1 MKFKAD
7 RATLLK
13 ALAHIQ
19 SVAEKRNTIP
29 ILANARI
36 DVVRGKLSLT
46 ATDME
51 IAVVEEVPATAIRDG
66 ATTAPASTLYEIV
79 RKLPDGVEV
88 ELDLNPDNGQLRLR
102 AGKYGTNLVTLP
114 VEDFPAMTAGQ
125 LPHRFKL
132 GAQILRGLIDRTR
145 FAISTEETRYY
156 LNGIFLHATAGGEG
170 QMLRAVATDGHRLA
184 RVEVDVPDGAAGMPG
199 VIIPRKTVAE
209 LRKLIDEESGEV
221 EIGLSD
227 TRIQFRA
234 GHVTLTS
241 KLIDGTFPEYER
253 VIPKDNDKVL
263 RVGVRDFSDAV
274 GRVAAIS
281 SERSRP
287 IKMTLSQDLLTL
299 SAASPEQGT
308 ASEELDAD
316 RVKYASTP
324 LEIGFQARYLSDITD
339 QIEGEVEFHFS
350 DGSAPTVVRDAGDA
364 SALYVLMPM
373 RV

>member
-7 RATLLK
+7 RATLMK

-29 ILANARI
+29 ILANVKIEAA
-36 DVVRGKLSLT
+36 DGKLLFT

-51 IAVVEEVPATAIRDG
+51 IAVVEEIAASVSRAGSA
-66 ATTAPASTLYEIV
+66 TAPAATLYEIV
-79 RKLPDGVEV
+79 RKLPDSA
-88 ELDLNPDNGQLRLR
+88 ELEFEATGEAGQLKLR
-102 AGKYGTNLVTLP
+102 AGRYATSLVTLP
-114 VEDFPAMTAGQ
+114 VDDFPSMTAGQ
-125 LPHRFKL
+125 LPYRFRIGSL
-132 GAQILRGLIDRTR
+132 ALRGLIDRTR

-156 LNGIFLHATAGGEG
+156 LNGIYLHSAEG
-170 QMLRAVATDGHRLA
+170 AIGRVLRAVATDGHRLA
-184 RVEVDVPDGAAGMPG
+184 RVEEPAPEGADGMPG

-209 LRKLIDEESGEV
+209 LRKLLDEDSGEV

-227 TRIQFRA
+227 TRIQFRS
-234 GHVTLTS
+234 GTVTLTS

-253 VIPKDNDKVL
+253 VIPRDNDKVL
-263 RVGVRDFSDAV
+263 RVGKKDFSDAV
-274 GRVAAIS
+274 ARVSAIS

-287 IKMTLSQDLLTL
+287 VKMTLATDLLTL

-316 RVKYASTP
+316 RVKYSSDP
-324 LEIGFQARYLSDITD
+324 LEIGFQARYLNDITD
-339 QIEGEVEFHFS
+339 QIENQVEFHFS
-350 DGSAPTVVRDAGDA
+350 DGAAPTIVRDADNGN
-364 SALYVLMPM
+364 ALYVLMPM